1 MALNSESSSKGKGA
15 LVECRSSTQAAS
27 STDSGGK
34 GTAVE
39 SRSLTET
46 ASSTN
51 HKGKGKGKSKTSNST
66 SSSHGPKQ
74 PSKVRKP
81 QRKSTTTKSRNIQRR
96 IGFVGPKNMIVVQP
110 HRSIH

>member
-1 MALNSESSSKGKGA
+1 MSLFDTSSFK
-15 LVECRSSTQAAS
+15 
-27 STDSGGK
+27 
-34 GTAVE
+34 

-81 QRKSTTTKSRNIQRR
+81 QRKSTTTKSRSAIVPAKNWPRCWDCQEPLSEIPPYIQRR

>member
-1 MALNSESSSKGKGA
+1 MALNSESSSKGKGT

-51 HKGKGKGKSKTSNST
+51 HKGKGKSKTPNST

-81 QRKSTTTKSRNIQRR
+81 QRKTTTTKSRDIQRR
-96 IGFVGPKNMIVVQP
+96 IGFVGPNDMIVVQP